1 MDTLREV
8 FTTTK
13 QEHLRPAN
21 TSGIQKKQRRFSPTG
36 QLQRGVEKTWQRTNV
51 YQNRKGN
58 HLDKHFLS
66 QLKLNFI
73 HQFFFFFLVGTP
85 SRCRQMSY
93 TAPAPIHPQ
102 KLSNC
107 AKHKLGVNII
117 KLVFF
122 DSKNT
127 QYSGISI
134 MNEHVFMVRTNK
146 ELYEKIR
153 RLAYHSDTSRSKV
166 IRTLL
171 ASQKE
176 DQQLRVLLS

>member
-1 MDTLREV
+1 
-8 FTTTK
+8 
-13 QEHLRPAN
+13 
-21 TSGIQKKQRRFSPTG
+21 
-36 QLQRGVEKTWQRTNV
+36 
-51 YQNRKGN
+51 
-58 HLDKHFLS
+58 
-66 QLKLNFI
+66 
-73 HQFFFFFLVGTP
+73 
-85 SRCRQMSY
+85 MSY

-122 DSKNT
+122 DTKNT
-127 QYSGISI
+127 QQSGISI
-134 MNEHVFMVRTNK
+134 MNEYVFMVRTNK

>member
-1 MDTLREV
+1 
-8 FTTTK
+8 
-13 QEHLRPAN
+13 
-21 TSGIQKKQRRFSPTG
+21 
-36 QLQRGVEKTWQRTNV
+36 
-51 YQNRKGN
+51 
-58 HLDKHFLS
+58 
-66 QLKLNFI
+66 
-73 HQFFFFFLVGTP
+73 
-85 SRCRQMSY
+85 MSY

-127 QYSGISI
+127 QQSGISI
-134 MNEHVFMVRTNK
+134 MNEYVFMVRTNK